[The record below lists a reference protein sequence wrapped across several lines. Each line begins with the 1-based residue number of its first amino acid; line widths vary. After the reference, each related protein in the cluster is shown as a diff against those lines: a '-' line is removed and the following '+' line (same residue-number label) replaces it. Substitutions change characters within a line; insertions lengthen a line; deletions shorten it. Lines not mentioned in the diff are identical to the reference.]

1 MPTDVII
8 TAPVQKSRFQVSEF
22 YTQVRS
28 NCNLRSSNRVAD
40 SEILA
45 WLNEAQDEIA
55 QETHWY
61 RTSTSISIVQGTKE
75 YDLPASPACLTV
87 EEVWYNPTQ
96 KRLLPMTPEDLENLA
111 FYAPTWRYSSQG
123 TPVYFYIN
131 VNSAIG
137 LHPTPDT
144 TTASA
149 LFVVYTGLPPHAS
162 SGTDY
167 IYHPAGNERAIINYA
182 CWRASLKDAVGE
194 GGKRMDYFR
203 NAWEQGLAKVKR
215 QVEALFEDDMTVFG
229 QYGSTTNRG
238 YSPRSDWEDGSHI
251 TAAVP

>member
-1 MPTDVII
+1 MPSDTII
-8 TAPVQKSRFQVSEF
+8 TAPVQRSRFQVSEF

-28 NCNLRSSNRVAD
+28 NCNLRTSNRVAD

-61 RTSTSISIVQGTKE
+61 RTSTSINLTAGTKE
-75 YDLPASPACLTV
+75 YDLPATPPTLTV

-96 KRLLPMTPEDLENLA
+96 KRLIPMTPDDLEGLS
-111 FYAPTWRYSSQG
+111 YYSPTWRYASRG
-123 TPVYFYIN
+123 EPIYFYIN

-149 LFVVYTGLPPHAS
+149 LFVVYTGMPPRATGS
-162 SGTDY
+162 SDY
-167 IYHPAGNERAIINYA
+167 IFHPAGHERTVVNYA
-182 CWRASLKDAVGE
+182 CWRASLKDVTGE
-194 GGKRMDYFR
+194 GGKKVDAFR
-203 NAWEQGLAKVKR
+203 AAWVEGLAKCKR
-215 QVEALFEDDMTVFG
+215 QIEALYEDDMTVFG
-229 QYGSTTNRG
+229 EYGTPLNRS
-238 YSPRSDWEDGSHI
+238 YTPRSDWMDGTPI
-251 TAAVP
+251 TGPG